1 GTGLGLAI
9 GKQLSE
15 MMGGRMWVESGG
27 VLGGNPPADFRWGN
41 TGKNPEAIRLN
52 EQPNNLKSKIQNPK
66 SEGSTFYFTIMA
78 ASAPDLLPVVSNNL
92 QPQLDGRRL
101 LIVDD
106 NPTHRQILTLQAKSW
121 GMLTRVAESGSE
133 ALDWVCQK
141 EAFDMAILDIQMP
154 KMDGLTLAEQIHKQP
169 GYEKLPLI
177 MLTAIGR
184 SEIAY
189 QTGAAVDFAA
199 FLTKPIKQSQL
210 YNVLIDIL
218 DEQPIQVKPSR
229 ATPPQINPQLAQQH
243 PLRILLVEDNLVNQ
257 KVALLLLQR
266 MGYRADVANNGLQ
279 ALETL
284 RRQSYDVVLMDMQMP
299 EMDGLTATRH
309 ICQEWQKDARPR
321 IIAMT
326 ANAMQGDREE
336 CLKAGMDDYVSK
348 PIRVEALIQALT
360 KCQPS
365 RVGEWESEREGER
378 ERDTEVYKSRLDAQL
393 SPHFTPLPPHALDA
407 KELEAFLE
415 MVGEKADE
423 ILVEMIDCY
432 LEDAPKLLQ
441 AIAQAFDRGDA
452 ITLRRAAHTLKS
464 SSATF
469 GAKDLSHLCRQLEL
483 SSQTGTPECEV
494 DKLPQLEA
502 EYKRVEAALRVERE
516 QRQPKAEV

>member
-1 GTGLGLAI
+1 
-9 GKQLSE
+9 
-15 MMGGRMWVESGG
+15 
-27 VLGGNPPADFRWGN
+27 
-41 TGKNPEAIRLN
+41 
-52 EQPNNLKSKIQNPK
+52 
-66 SEGSTFYFTIMA
+66 
-78 ASAPDLLPVVSNNL
+78 
-92 QPQLDGRRL
+92 
-101 LIVDD
+101 
-106 NPTHRQILTLQAKSW
+106 
-121 GMLTRVAESGSE
+121 
-133 ALDWVCQK
+133 
-141 EAFDMAILDIQMP
+141 
-154 KMDGLTLAEQIHKQP
+154 MDGLTLAEQIHKQP

-365 RVGEWESEREGER
+365 REGEWESGRKGEWERE
-378 ERDTEVYKSRLDAQL
+378 TEVYKSRLDAQL

-469 GAKDLSHLCRQLEL
+469 GAKELSHLCRQLEL